1 LGGGSFSVYLCAT
14 LCVSVKQLKMNLLL
28 KHSNQLLASSFQLQ
42 ITGSKSETN
51 RLLLLQALYPNLT
64 LENTSISDDSEVM
77 IKALDHNFHTEL
89 VEVSQ
94 PATRNPQIIN
104 VHHAGTAMRFLTAYF
119 AIQENREVILTGS
132 SRMKERPIKILVDAL
147 RKLGAEISYEE
158 NEGFPPIKIKGK
170 KLLQNKVSLPAN
182 VSSQYI
188 SALLLIA
195 PKLENGLEL
204 TLEGEITSV
213 PYIKMTLA
221 LLNEIGVK
229 TSFADNNIVVKPQTI
244 NYKPQIISVE
254 SDWSSASYF
263 YSIIALSE
271 IGTEITLSSYKKNS
285 LQGDSALVE
294 IYKNFGVE
302 TVFNNNQSITIS
314 KINVHNSFPFGEG
327 WDGANSPD
335 IAQTIAIT
343 CFGLG
348 MDCHLSG
355 LHTLKIKETDRLEA
369 LKTELSKLGATIS
382 VTNDSLTLVSGSP
395 PLEGLGV
402 ATYQDH
408 RMAMA
413 FAPLALKVPIIIEDA
428 EVVSKSY
435 PKFWED
441 LQSIGFTIEEK

>member
-1 LGGGSFSVYLCAT
+1 
-14 LCVSVKQLKMNLLL
+14 MNLLL
-28 KHSNQLLASSFQLQ
+28 KSSTCNPQSAIA

-64 LENTSISDDSEVM
+64 LENTSNSDDSEVM
-77 IKALDHNFHTEL
+77 IKALQNFHLPTSI
-89 VEVSQ
+89 SQ
-94 PATRNPQIIN
+94 LIN

-335 IAQTIAIT
+335 IAQTIAVT

-348 MDCHLSG
+348 IGCHLTG
-355 LHTLKIKETDRLEA
+355 LHTLKIKETDRLKA
-369 LKTELSKLGATIS
+369 LKNELTKLGATIS